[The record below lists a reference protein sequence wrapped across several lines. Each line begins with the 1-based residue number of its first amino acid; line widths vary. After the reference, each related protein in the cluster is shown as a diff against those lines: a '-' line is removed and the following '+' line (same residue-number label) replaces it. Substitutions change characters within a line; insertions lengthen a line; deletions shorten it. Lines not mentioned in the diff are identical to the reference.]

1 MFPKLLRTT
10 TGPPETGALQN
21 IMKTSDLEG
30 PHQTSPRTRSY
41 LAPRRPAKRRRY
53 VIGHLRLH
61 RTVALAL
68 LTGTTARASGFSPW
82 SSPSAEEKK
91 ALDAWWQ
98 AATLYK
104 NPENPILQEFKL
116 RGRYQGQYHDVD
128 ASQGSDG
135 DWEDRRSR
143 IGFDAKLFS
152 SRLEVR
158 ADFQSNDGF
167 LDGYDGLVDAYLR
180 WKATD
185 TLSISAGRMKPFVGW
200 YDWLQSSND
209 QPTFERSQIF
219 NQLAVDRATGIALEG
234 AHGKLSWQFGL
245 YSNAVDPDR
254 NSLSDAFGNFNG
266 SWSVAGG
273 IGYDITSW
281 TPWDSSAIHL
291 HWLHS
296 GRDPEDGVLNRYQ
309 DIVSLTWQAA
319 DGPWTLVAEGF
330 LATGG
335 NGADGDVI
343 GGFVQGTWDIIPGR
357 LQGVGRISAANGD
370 GPNSLRGQRRYE
382 TTVSPVRG
390 DHYHSIY
397 LGAQYFIHGHK
408 LKLMGGVE
416 YAAMGGGAANRE
428 YDGFTWLSGVRFA
441 F

>member
-30 PHQTSPRTRSY
+30 PHQTTRRTRSY
-41 LAPRRPAKRRRY
+41 LSPRRPAMRRTY

-61 RTVALAL
+61 HTIALAL
-68 LTGTTARASGFSPW
+68 LTGTTAHASVFSPW

-98 AATLYK
+98 AASLYK
-104 NPENPILQEFKL
+104 NSENPILQEFKL

-128 ASQGSDG
+128 ACQGSDE

-143 IGFDAKLFS
+143 LGFDAKLFS
-152 SRLEVR
+152 SRLEIR
-158 ADFQSNDGF
+158 SDFQSNDGF
-167 LDGYDGLVDAYLR
+167 LDSYDGLVDAYLR

-209 QPTFERSQIF
+209 QPTFERSQVF

-234 AHGKLSWQFGL
+234 SHGKLSWQCGL

-266 SWSVAGG
+266 SSSIAGG
-273 IGYDITSW
+273 VGYDITSW
-281 TPWDSSAIHL
+281 ARWDSSAIHL

-335 NGADGDVI
+335 TGADGDVV
-343 GGFVQGTWDIIPGR
+343 GGFVQGTWDFIPGR
-357 LQGVGRISAANGD
+357 LQGVGRMSAASGD
-370 GPNSLRGQRRYE
+370 GLNSLRGQRRYE
-382 TTVSPVRG
+382 TTVSAVSG
-390 DHYHSIY
+390 DHYHSFY
-397 LGAQYFIHGHK
+397 LGTQYFIHGNK

-416 YAAMGGGAANRE
+416 YAAMGGGAADRE
-428 YDGFTWLSGVRFA
+428 YDGFTWLSGVRFT